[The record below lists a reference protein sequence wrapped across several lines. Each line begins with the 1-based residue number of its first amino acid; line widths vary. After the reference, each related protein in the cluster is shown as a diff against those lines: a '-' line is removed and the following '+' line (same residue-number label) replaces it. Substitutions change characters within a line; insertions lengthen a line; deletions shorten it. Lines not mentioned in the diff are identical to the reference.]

1 MAWLYYKIYAEDT
14 DNWYYKILNQVVK
27 PFVQQNDAMID
38 KFFFFHYK
46 ENYGIRPNGSVEF
59 ERNCERKFEAGVRV
73 RYVRLRVRAKDE
85 HLSALENSL
94 LSLIM
99 NSQTVL
105 EKEKCPFDVEAD
117 LGERF
122 GHSRTEL
129 AVNYLDA
136 FSQMVLSLL
145 TSNNQLENGDKPS
158 SAIHLV
164 HNMIG
169 SSIPVACANVNCRAI
184 NQVNLIIPFECQVC
198 HTITYLL

>member
-1 MAWLYYKIYAEDT
+1 MGWLYYKIYAEDT
-14 DNWYYKILNQVVK
+14 TNWYYKILNEVVK
-27 PFVQQNDAMID
+27 PFVQQNSALID
-38 KFFFFHYK
+38 KFFFFHYE
-46 ENYGIRPNGSVEF
+46 ENYPIQPEP
-59 ERNCERKFEAGVRV
+59 NCERKFEAGVRV

-85 HLSALENSL
+85 HLSTLENNL

-99 NSQTVL
+99 NSETVL
-105 EKEKCPFDVEAD
+105 EKEKFPFDVEAD

-129 AVNYLDA
+129 AVNYLDTFA
-136 FSQMVLSLL
+136 QMVLSLL

-184 NQVNLIIPFECQVC
+184 NQVNFIIPFECQVC
-198 HTITYLL
+198 HAITYLL

>member
-1 MAWLYYKIYAEDT
+1 VGWLYYKIYAEDT
-14 DNWYYKILNQVVK
+14 TNWYYKILNEVVK
-27 PFVQQNDAMID
+27 PFVQQNSALID
-38 KFFFFHYK
+38 KSFFFHYE
-46 ENYGIRPNGSVEF
+46 ENYPIQPEP
-59 ERNCERKFEAGVRV
+59 NCERKFEAGVKV

-85 HLSALENSL
+85 HLSTLENSL

-99 NSQTVL
+99 GSQTVL

-136 FSQMVLSLL
+136 FAQMVLSLL